1 MTSRGGRI
9 CFGSLATSCEQRAGA
24 RGRLAYQF
32 RRGVLDFQTR
42 NDAPSGRRSCTKF
55 NSPFDAHI
63 LGVAE
68 AQRESGL
75 PVRLR
80 FQGGFEQIEAFVNQL
95 VRGC

>member
-1 MTSRGGRI
+1 M
-9 CFGSLATSCEQRAGA
+9 
-24 RGRLAYQF
+24 
-32 RRGVLDFQTR
+32 LDFQTR

-80 FQGGFEQIEAFVNQL
+80 FQGGFEQMEAFVNQL